1 MNPIVSIYKLMGF
14 DVSLN
19 ISNADE
25 EDSQSIMELLNSI
38 KDDNIRFK
46 YKITELK
53 NEITELKN
61 EITRLNG
68 KVLVL
73 EEENARLNGRVSFLE
88 KECLYSSLDNQ
99 NNKINK

>member
-53 NEITELKN
+53 NEIT
-61 EITRLNG
+61 RLNG

-73 EEENARLNGRVSFLE
+73 EERLNGRVSFLE

>member
-53 NEITELKN
+53 NEIT
-61 EITRLNG
+61 RLNG
-68 KVLVL
+68 KVLL
-73 EEENARLNGRVSFLE
+73 EEENTRLNGRVSFLE

>member
-53 NEITELKN
+53 NEIT
-61 EITRLNG
+61 
-68 KVLVL
+68 
-73 EEENARLNGRVSFLE
+73 RLNGRVSFLE